1 MLLTVLHDKVL
12 LSVRTAFIVTIP
24 SDILVVFSE
33 TELLNFERI
42 SRNSNRQKHG
52 CIIYAE

>member
-1 MLLTVLHDKVL
+1 MLLIVLHDKVL
-12 LSVRTAFIVTIP
+12 LSVLTAFVVTIP

-42 SRNSNRQKHG
+42 SRNSNHQKHG